1 MFRMKNFFTQ
11 SSNYLYLLVAILSF
25 LLGTT
30 SSIIVGFVTRSIEKR
45 RLIDL
50 FLADIRRHWPG
61 IDSLKSAPVGPNFS
75 RGVYQFKHMKVHLLG
90 EPDYEFEVH
99 NVRLYDSEGVKLALS
114 LGSKSRKQFWDVYAL
129 LRDAE
134 AVRQLIKSLPNDD
147 KSRAS
152 YQDLFVKLVTKL
164 ARQFDELEQMLRR
177 ERAIFSRLL
186 GL

>member
-1 MFRMKNFFTQ
+1 MKNFFTQ

-30 SSIIVGFVTRSIEKR
+30 SSIIVGFVTRRIEKR

-50 FLADIRRHWPG
+50 FLADIGRHWSE
-61 IDSLKSAPVGPNFS
+61 IDSLKSAPVGFQFS
-75 RGVYQFKHMKVHLLG
+75 RGVYHFKDMKVNLLG
-90 EPDYEFEVH
+90 EPDYEFQVH
-99 NVRLYDSEGVKLALS
+99 NVQLYNSEGVKLALS
-114 LGSKSRKQFWDVYAL
+114 LGAKSRKEFWDVYAL

-134 AVRQLIKSLPNDD
+134 AVRNVIKSLPHDD
-147 KSRAS
+147 KSRRG

-164 ARQFDELEQMLRR
+164 GKQFAELERLLRR
-177 ERAIFSRLL
+177 ERSIFSRLL